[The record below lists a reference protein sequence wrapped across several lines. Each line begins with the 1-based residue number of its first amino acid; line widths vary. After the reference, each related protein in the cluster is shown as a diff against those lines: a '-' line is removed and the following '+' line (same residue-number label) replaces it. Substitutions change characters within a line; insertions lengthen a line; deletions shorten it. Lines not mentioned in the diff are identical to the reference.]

1 LHACSHGSVTID
13 KKGDVLDLEEK
24 ELADEE
30 EVDRLLLQSI
40 CGETMEEVMD
50 FGGDWVCHTHQKYY
64 QEQI

>member
-30 EVDRLLLQSI
+30 VDRLLLQSI
-40 CGETMEEVMD
+40 CGEIMQEVMD
-50 FGGDWVCHTHQKYY
+50 FGGD
-64 QEQI
+64 

>member
-50 FGGDWVCHTHQKYY
+50 FGGD
-64 QEQI
+64 